1 MSDNPPDE
9 LPPPTRAGDD
19 PGSNTGADAGS
30 DATGATL
37 PAGRPGPKRNRRFLI
52 LGGLAVVVVIA
63 VAIVIFI
70 ATKGDGTKA
79 TANPLEV
86 RQLVATFNCTSNNP
100 GAPSDVKVTAGQE
113 VVRVGRGGCA
123 VVGPVIAKV
132 DRATKVESKNTDG
145 GCTMTFTSTSKY
157 GEIVDKASVVTN
169 GYARA
174 LVGGGYVLELRA
186 RLYPPA
192 KPTKLTVTFESNQS
206 GACTNVANALRRV

>member
-145 GCTMTFTSTSKY
+145 GCTMTFDLDLQVRGDRRQ
-157 GEIVDKASVVTN
+157 GERRHQRL
-169 GYARA
+169 RA
-174 LVGGGYVLELRA
+174 GAGRRRLRA
-186 RLYPPA
+186 RAAGPA
-192 KPTKLTVTFESNQS
+192 LPA
-206 GACTNVANALRRV
+206 G